1 MCSAG
6 QAAMVDV
13 GIKADTQRSATA
25 SGTVYLGHEVF
36 ELVRADRMKK
46 GDVLRVA
53 QLAGVPASSCA
64 CQQVMAVPS

>member
-13 GIKADTQRSATA
+13 GIKADTLRTATA
-25 SGTVYLGHEVF
+25 SGTVYLGREVF

-53 QLAGVPASSCA
+53 QLAGVPASK
-64 CQQVMAVPS
+64 

>member
-1 MCSAG
+1 
-6 QAAMVDV
+6 MVDV

-25 SGTVYLGHEVF
+25 IGTVYLGHEVF

-53 QLAGVPASSCA
+53 QLAGVPADK
-64 CQQVMAVPS
+64 